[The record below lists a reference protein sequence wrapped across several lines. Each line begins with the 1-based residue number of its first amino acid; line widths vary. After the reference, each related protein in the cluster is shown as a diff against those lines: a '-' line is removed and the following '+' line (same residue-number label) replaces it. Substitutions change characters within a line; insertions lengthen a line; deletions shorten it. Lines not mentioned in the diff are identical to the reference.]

1 MRVRVRVSYSSCI
14 CTLDVSNVAVL
25 VDGVGVLGV
34 DGPGTT
40 LELSPRDR
48 PGVNL
53 GEDGAGRLHV
63 VEGDGAWLG
72 VGVGVGVGVR
82 VTGRVRGR
90 GRGYGVGRG

>member
-1 MRVRVRVSYSSCI
+1 MRVRVRVRVSYSSCI

-34 DGPGTT
+34 DGPGTP

-48 PGVNL
+48 PGVHL

-72 VGVGVGVGVR
+72 VGLGLGLAR
-82 VTGRVRGR
+82 APGR
-90 GRGYGVGRG
+90 GTLAA